1 MNDQEKRKKL
11 IELLKEESKHSGYQM
26 LPPCLVEVM
35 GEAPAGLVGDKRQD
49 ASRYDWFNCKWDSS
63 VNSIIDIGA
72 NLGYFSF
79 RALKDFNVKINA
91 YEPYEPHA
99 EAMSIIRELCGFN
112 PEEVIISN
120 KSVGMKE
127 IDALPAADLLIL
139 LNVLQHA
146 GEDFDSDM
154 VLSIEG
160 WRDYAIGYLKKLRNK
175 TRLMFFQMGYT
186 WKGYEGKLCQDND
199 IIDFTV
205 KLLDEAGWHI
215 RHCGIAKDIS
225 RPLYYED
232 YEVSISRHNA
242 VFLPEL
248 NGFTGKVKK
257 NIMNFL
263 HPEYLGIYRFAQRP
277 LCMCEV
283 KN

>member
-99 EAMSIIRELCGFN
+99 EAMSIIRE
-112 PEEVIISN
+112 
-120 KSVGMKE
+120 
-127 IDALPAADLLIL
+127 
-139 LNVLQHA
+139 
-146 GEDFDSDM
+146 
-154 VLSIEG
+154 
-160 WRDYAIGYLKKLRNK
+160 
-175 TRLMFFQMGYT
+175 
-186 WKGYEGKLCQDND
+186 
-199 IIDFTV
+199 
-205 KLLDEAGWHI
+205 
-215 RHCGIAKDIS
+215 
-225 RPLYYED
+225 
-232 YEVSISRHNA
+232 
-242 VFLPEL
+242 
-248 NGFTGKVKK
+248 
-257 NIMNFL
+257 
-263 HPEYLGIYRFAQRP
+263 
-277 LCMCEV
+277 
-283 KN
+283 